1 MSGKATV
8 GGWSKLT
15 LESAAA
21 GGSRSLWMLG
31 FLLSASAH
39 ALPLAAIWLTSEG
52 PSVSTGT
59 AFAVDLVIVEAGDPS
74 SGEAD
79 VPTSPQAAQVLEDRP
94 APSAEAAA
102 EDASELPPPQPAA
115 GEEETEQEAAAVEAE
130 VSSATPAPQAKLL
143 QPRQEKA
150 ALSAIE
156 PMTAIL
162 PPPRPT
168 PPAKLAGQVSSA
180 KAPRAAR
187 AGQEKAASPMSEQLA
202 VLPQT
207 GSGTGTPGSLAAR
220 PLGGNPPPD
229 YPIAA
234 RRRGIEGLVLLSVEV
249 SPSGRAASIR
259 IAESSG
265 SRLLDEAAQRAVE
278 QWRFSPARHA
288 GLPVASFVEIPVRF
302 RLLQ

>member
-1 MSGKATV
+1 VSGKATV

-15 LESAAA
+15 LDSAAA

-115 GEEETEQEAAAVEAE
+115 GEEETGQEAAAVEPE

-143 QPRQEKA
+143 QPRREKA
-150 ALSAIE
+150 ALSG
-156 PMTAIL
+156 TA
-162 PPPRPT
+162 RSACRAGEGGFT
-168 PPAKLAGQVSSA
+168 DVGTARGSAANRKWDGHAGQ
-180 KAPRAAR
+180 
-187 AGQEKAASPMSEQLA
+187 
-202 VLPQT
+202 
-207 GSGTGTPGSLAAR
+207 PGR
-220 PLGGNPPPD
+220 P
-229 YPIAA
+229 AA
-234 RRRGIEGLVLLSVEV
+234 RRQSAARLSD
-249 SPSGRAASIR
+249 SGT
-259 IAESSG
+259 
-265 SRLLDEAAQRAVE
+265 
-278 QWRFSPARHA
+278 PARYRRPCSA
-288 GLPVASFVEIPVRF
+288 ERRGLPKRPCRFDPHSRFEWISLARRGGAAGRRTVA
-302 RLLQ
+302 L